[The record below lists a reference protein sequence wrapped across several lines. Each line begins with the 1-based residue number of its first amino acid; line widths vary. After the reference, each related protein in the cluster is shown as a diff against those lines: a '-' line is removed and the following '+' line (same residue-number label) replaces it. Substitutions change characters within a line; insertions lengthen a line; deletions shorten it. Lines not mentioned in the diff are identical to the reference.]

1 MFTATVVEAATPA
14 PTNSFAEMDSLFRD
28 YNQPGSPGAS
38 VMVVRRGKIEF
49 ARGYGLA
56 DVEAGVPCS
65 TNSNFRLASVTK
77 QFTAMAV
84 MMLYDAKKLKLEE
97 TLTDFF
103 PEFPSYGKGIAVRHL
118 LTHTSGLIDYEDV
131 IPPGTMIPVLDQD
144 VLRLLITQDKTY
156 FPPGSQFRYSNSAYS
171 LLSLIVQV
179 RSSMPFAQF
188 LKRRIFEPLKMEN
201 TLVYEQGI
209 SVVPNRVFG
218 YSLEGT
224 AFKPTD
230 QSLTSSVLGD
240 GGVYSSVAELYK
252 WDQAL
257 YTHQLV
263 SAKTQQ
269 LIFTPGPP
277 TENPETGY
285 GFGWYIGYYR
295 GARQIWHSGNTRGFT
310 TRITRFPEQQF
321 TVIILANR
329 SDAQLAKLSQRIIDQ
344 WLFGDKAEP

>member
-1 MFTATVVEAATPA
+1 
-14 PTNSFAEMDSLFRD
+14 
-28 YNQPGSPGAS
+28 
-38 VMVVRRGKIEF
+38 
-49 ARGYGLA
+49 
-56 DVEAGVPCS
+56 
-65 TNSNFRLASVTK
+65 
-77 QFTAMAV
+77 
-84 MMLYDAKKLKLEE
+84 
-97 TLTDFF
+97 
-103 PEFPSYGKGIAVRHL
+103 
-118 LTHTSGLIDYEDV
+118 V

-277 TENPETGY
+277 TENPEKGY

-329 SDAQLAKLSQRIIDQ
+329 SDAQLAKLTERIVDQ
-344 WLFGDKAEP
+344 WLFGGKPQP